1 MVSFRVR
8 EELITYEAA
17 ENKKAFTKAGGG
29 GGSVACTYRTYHLQ
43 IDHLDHLLI
52 EARFAVM
59 RRCA

>member
-29 GGSVACTYRTYHLQ
+29 GGVLLAPTGHIIYR
-43 IDHLDHLLI
+43 
-52 EARFAVM
+52 
-59 RRCA
+59 